1 MKQFLSVKD
10 VPNVEEYVLKAIE
23 HKQNPFAHKKLGE
36 NKTIALLFFNPSL
49 RTRLSSHK
57 AAHNLG
63 MEAIVVNLNNDGWSI
78 ELEDGVVMN
87 QGTQEHIKEAAAVVS
102 QYADIIGI
110 RTFPS
115 LNDREKDY
123 EETVINQFVKYAQV
137 PVVSLE
143 SATLHPLQSFADL
156 ITIKE
161 QSKKKKPKVVL
172 SWAPHPKA
180 LPQAVS
186 NSFLQWAKLADYDL
200 SVCNPKGFDLAPEFT
215 KGVTQYHN
223 QEEAFKD
230 ADFIYVKNWSSYND
244 YAKIAEGHEDW
255 IINQAKLQHTN
266 NAKVMHCLPVRR
278 NVVIADDVLDSESS
292 LVIEQANNRTYS
304 AQTVFAEILK
314 AL

>member
-10 VPNVEEYVLKAIE
+10 VPSVEEFVLKALE
-23 HKQNPFAHKKLGE
+23 HKQNPFANKNLGM
-36 NKTIALLFFNPSL
+36 NKTMALLFFNPSL
-49 RTRLSSHK
+49 RTRLSSQK
-57 AAHNLG
+57 AAQNLG
-63 MEAIVVNLNNDGWSI
+63 METVVVNLNSDGWSI
-78 ELEDGVVMN
+78 ELEDGAVMN
-87 QGTQEHIKEAAAVVS
+87 HGTQEHIKEAAAVVS

-115 LNDREKDY
+115 LISKTEDYQEK
-123 EETVINQFVKYAQV
+123 VLNQFVRYAQV

-161 QSKKKKPKVVL
+161 HGQKKKPKVVL

-186 NSFLQWAKLADYDL
+186 NSFLEWAKLADFDL

-215 KGVTQYHN
+215 EGIIQYHD

-230 ADFIYVKNWSSYND
+230 ADFIYVKNWSSYQD
-244 YAKIAEGHEDW
+244 YGKIGEGLDHW
-255 IINQAKLQHTN
+255 IINQEKLVNTN

-278 NVVIADDVLDSESS
+278 NVVIADDVLDSVNS

-304 AQTVFAEILK
+304 AQTVLAEILK
-314 AL
+314 DL